1 MICKNRVLPLVLC
14 MVMTEPGRAQTE
26 LTQIT
31 SASDSTELVDG
42 GLYLFSS
49 DVVIE
54 KKRYGYTGCHIS
66 KSTYRPADHIIYYMG
81 GPSLFSLRF
90 LLLFPEVTWY
100 VCIKAERTVMEIA
113 SI

>member
-1 MICKNRVLPLVLC
+1 MICKNRVLLLAFC

-49 DVVIE
+49 DVVSRE
-54 KKRYGYTGCHIS
+54 KEIWVCRLSYLKRFLYTSLPYYTLYGRS
-66 KSTYRPADHIIYYMG
+66 
-81 GPSLFSLRF
+81 SLFLSGFHCCSR
-90 LLLFPEVTWY
+90 E
-100 VCIKAERTVMEIA
+100 
-113 SI
+113 